1 MLIFRCSDKLDD
13 EASTNKSA
21 ERQYGEKVKDNV
33 FDKVSSA
40 KSAEGRYEEKVKGLL
55 KDKLDDEASTN
66 KSAERQ
72 YGEKVKDNVFDKVSS
87 AKSAEGRYEEKVK
100 GLLKD
105 KLDDEAST
113 NKSAEKQY
121 GEKVKDNVFDEASSA
136 KSAEGRYEEKVK
148 DNDELEE
155 VFRVLIRLIPDKSEW
170 KAFVNDGLK
179 MLKWEESETK
189 GEKMKDLRRWK
200 RVKGRKATPDN
211 LCLIIR
217 EHFKN
222 DSSIVRA
229 MSSGFGALSDGIN
242 KISDAINNI
251 NIRPQDKTTNLQSVE
266 GRTVIIGAGN
276 VQYRYYGESK

>member
-113 NKSAEKQY
+113 NKSAERQY
-121 GEKVKDNVFDEASSA
+121 G
-136 KSAEGRYEEKVK
+136 EKVK